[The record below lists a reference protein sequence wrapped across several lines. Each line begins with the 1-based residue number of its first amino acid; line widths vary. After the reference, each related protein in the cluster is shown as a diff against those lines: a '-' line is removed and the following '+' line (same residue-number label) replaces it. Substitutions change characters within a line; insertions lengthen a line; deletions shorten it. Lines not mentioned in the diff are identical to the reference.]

1 MSDLYAEPV
10 SLPPEQLLPVRPVR
24 RAYEQVSDQLRDL
37 LIHGI
42 VFPGDR
48 LPSEI
53 ELSERFNVSRGTVRE
68 ALRTLASEGLVITT
82 RGAAGGTFAAVP
94 KTSEVV
100 QSLTGTISLMAG
112 SREVTMAELLEAR
125 EQLEVPATR
134 LAALRRTDAELR
146 LIRAAVP
153 DVTLQVGRTQIF
165 DINRTFHERVVAA
178 AGNRLLRVM
187 TEPVFVTLNV
197 RFLRDQAGP
206 KSWDQ
211 VLDEHRLIYAAIE
224 HGDGE
229 AAASAMAQHLGRL
242 RPIYEAT
249 DPGVSIRDDDRAELD
264 SPA

>member
-1 MSDLYAEPV
+1 MSDLYAERVPL
-10 SLPPEQLLPVRPVR
+10 LPEPLLPVRPVR

-68 ALRTLASEGLVITT
+68 ALRTLASEGLVTTT
-82 RGAAGGTFAAVP
+82 RGATGGTFAAVP
-94 KTSEVV
+94 KTGDVV

-112 SREVTMAELLEAR
+112 SREVTIAELLEAR

-134 LAALRRTDAELR
+134 LAAERRTEAELK
-146 LIRAAVP
+146 LMRAAVP
-153 DVTLQVGRTQIF
+153 DVTLNIARREIF
-165 DINRTFHERVVAA
+165 DINRAFHERVVAA
-178 AGNRLLRVM
+178 AGNRLLRLM
-187 TEPVFVTLNV
+187 TEPLFVTLNV

-206 KSWDQ
+206 KTWDQ
-211 VLDEHRLIYAAIE
+211 VLAEHRLIYAAIE
-224 HGDGE
+224 RGDGD
-229 AAASAMAQHLGRL
+229 AAASAMAEHLGRL
-242 RPIYEAT
+242 RPIYEAS
-249 DPGVSIRDDDRAELD
+249 DPDATTPSDDRARLD